1 MERNEPLLF
10 TTRPCFTPASPLCL
24 HLSTPCASPL
34 SPPCAPQV
42 EQSATVC
49 APAAQPAELLALLQQ
64 LMVGEFKVCIFLP
77 ISPHISLY
85 LRTSP

>member
-1 MERNEPLLF
+1 MKRNEPLLF

-34 SPPCAPQV
+34 SPPCARPQV

-64 LMVGEFKVCIFLP
+64 LMVGEFKV
-77 ISPHISLY
+77 
-85 LRTSP
+85 